1 MTYQNHP
8 QPRYY
13 AVVAYFSFFVLAMGI
28 EALLSGAWVNRPG
41 AQAEAAGGRE
51 PRPPWRRNGG
61 AVPGFALMGAAMV
74 AACLNGEWTAGLA
87 MRPEYTFVPAA
98 QKLTSY
104 IDQHPNG
111 KRLLLSISGDEISMT
126 THLPAIC
133 DDFGTEDL
141 VSKLRDYEPG
151 WFATWND
158 IDPGTLEDLH
168 HTYSLEQ
175 VATFH
180 AFDHPERNML
190 VLFKLHPLP
199 NGQVRDSEVEKLQV
213 ALPGDKIEIPIE

>member
-1 MTYQNHP
+1 
-8 QPRYY
+8 
-13 AVVAYFSFFVLAMGI
+13 
-28 EALLSGAWVNRPG
+28 
-41 AQAEAAGGRE
+41 
-51 PRPPWRRNGG
+51 
-61 AVPGFALMGAAMV
+61 
-74 AACLNGEWTAGLA
+74 

-98 QKLTSY
+98 RKLTNY

-133 DDFGTEDL
+133 DDFGTADL
-141 VSKLRDYEPG
+141 VSKLRDYDPG

-158 IDPGTLEDLH
+158 VDPGTLEDLH

-180 AFDHPERNML
+180 AFDHPDRNML

-199 NGQVRDSEVEKLQV
+199 NGQVRDSELEKLQV
-213 ALPGDKIEIPIE
+213 ALSGDKIEIPIE